1 MLVYLDSEIGNII
14 SSVVKPKGY
23 SIVTRY
29 TGHGINQ
36 LVRPIVRIFIASCVI
51 SG

>member
-1 MLVYLDSEIGNII
+1 MLFQSEIGNII
-14 SSVVKPKGY
+14 ESVTKPKGY

-36 LVRPIVRIFIASCVI
+36 LVRVCCCLLEL
-51 SG
+51 